1 MQTKGL
7 FELVFILVM
16 LVLLLPATTQRK
28 AIVTYSAHAQVN
40 DLLLLTDE
48 AIADALADCSHIGCS
63 PNADSAKIN
72 TYISNIITAHNNL
85 GNNCGYELSGN
96 LASSIYTADLNV
108 FCLKD
113 NGSNSTYVKKQIR
126 INKTIT
132 AISMP
137 LPSSCRV
144 IIYDNIGDYN
154 QVDYT
159 A

>member
-48 AIADALADCSHIGCS
+48 AIADALADSSYTGCS

-85 GNNCGYELSGN
+85 GNNCDYNLSDN
-96 LASSIYTADLNV
+96 FINPNYTADLNV
-108 FCLKD
+108 SCLED
-113 NGSNSTYVKKQIR
+113 NNSNSTYVKKKIS

-132 AISMP
+132 ASG
-137 LPSSCRV
+137 SSPCRV
-144 IIYDNIGDYN
+144 VIRDNIENYD
-154 QVDYT
+154 QVDYN

>member
-48 AIADALADCSHIGCS
+48 AIADALADGTWISCS
-63 PNADSAKIN
+63 DSN
-72 TYISNIITAHNNL
+72 SQVLDYISNIITAHNNL

-108 FCLKD
+108 SCLED
-113 NGSNSTYVKKQIR
+113 NNSNSTYVKKKIS

-132 AISMP
+132 ASG
-137 LPSSCRV
+137 SSPCRV
-144 IIYDNIGDYN
+144 VIRDNIENYD
-154 QVDYT
+154 QVDYN